1 MYRHTAKRHCVYF
14 AHLDYKGITFDSLF
28 VSVSSLP
35 SLPSHLQVGFP
46 FLPPPLEVPPPIAAR
61 ESGEAD
67 KLPQR
72 VRADPGRQTYFG
84 AFCLKF
90 EPF

>member
-1 MYRHTAKRHCVYF
+1 MYRHTPKRHCVYF

-46 FLPPPLEVPPPIAAR
+46 SLPLEVPPIAAR
-61 ESGEAD
+61 ESGGAD

-72 VRADPGRQTYFG
+72 VRADPGRETYFG